1 MKSLNFD
8 GDSRNLTDLS
18 AAEPKTGQIPVSEKE
33 SYFLSSTSAWDS
45 TTAEE
50 LALRREKNR
59 LAAAKCRAKK
69 AEKFKALN
77 DYRQKLIEDN
87 RKLKERNLELK
98 TEFELYKIKMEYAMM
113 NSANTVNRCQVGS
126 QQNILDEH
134 FKKTR
139 VHFSYE

>member
-1 MKSLNFD
+1 MESLNFD
-8 GDSRNLTDLS
+8 GNSRNLTDLS
-18 AAEPKTGQIPVSEKE
+18 AAGPKTGQIPVSEKE
-33 SYFLSSTSAWDS
+33 SYILSSPCAWDL

-50 LALRREKNR
+50 LAIRREKNR
-59 LAAAKCRAKK
+59 LAAAKCRTKK

-113 NSANTVNRCQVGS
+113 NSANTVNRCQAGS

-134 FKKTR
+134 FTQTR